1 MTEIDHIA
9 LSVAS
14 FARSKEFYETAL
26 APLGIKVIIERAGS
40 AGFGRAF
47 PHFWIREGVGTFQSA
62 RQIEVITPAHVAF
75 RAADRDQVVAFHQAA
90 LRAGGMDIGAPG
102 PRPQYHPG
110 YYGAFVADPD
120 GHNIEAVV
128 HGE

>member
-62 RQIEVITPAHVAF
+62 RQIEVIT
-75 RAADRDQVVAFHQAA
+75 QVVAFHQAA

-110 YYGAFVADPD
+110 YHGAFVADPD

>member
-1 MTEIDHIA
+1 
-9 LSVAS
+9 
-14 FARSKEFYETAL
+14 
-26 APLGIKVIIERAGS
+26 VIIERAGS

-75 RAADRDQVVAFHQAA
+75 RAADRDQVVAFHQPA
-90 LRAGGMDIGAPG
+90 LRAGGTDIGAPG
-102 PRPQYHPG
+102 PRPPYHPG